1 MAEVDFN
8 GEMYEM
14 IDNELY
20 YDDVKYVAN
29 LELPWEKIKDSTVM
43 ITGASGLIGSALIDS
58 IMYRNLHNEMNCTIF
73 AIGRNVEK
81 AKQRFFGYWDN
92 DCFNFIVH
100 DINLPLDD
108 IFPNK
113 IDYIIHLASNTHP
126 VAYATEPIGTVTANI
141 CLLYT
146 SPSPRD

>member
-43 ITGASGLIGSALIDS
+43 ITGASGLIGSALI
-58 IMYRNLHNEMNCTIF
+58 IRLCI
-73 AIGRNVEK
+73 
-81 AKQRFFGYWDN
+81 
-92 DCFNFIVH
+92 
-100 DINLPLDD
+100 
-108 IFPNK
+108 
-113 IDYIIHLASNTHP
+113 
-126 VAYATEPIGTVTANI
+126 
-141 CLLYT
+141 
-146 SPSPRD
+146 

>member
-1 MAEVDFN
+1 MAEVDCN

-29 LELPWEKIKDSTVM
+29 LELPWEKTKDSTVM

-81 AKQRFFGYWDN
+81 G
-92 DCFNFIVH
+92 
-100 DINLPLDD
+100 
-108 IFPNK
+108 
-113 IDYIIHLASNTHP
+113 
-126 VAYATEPIGTVTANI
+126 
-141 CLLYT
+141 
-146 SPSPRD
+146 

>member
-58 IMYRNLHNEMNCTIF
+58 IMYRNLHN
-73 AIGRNVEK
+73 
-81 AKQRFFGYWDN
+81 
-92 DCFNFIVH
+92 
-100 DINLPLDD
+100 
-108 IFPNK
+108 
-113 IDYIIHLASNTHP
+113 
-126 VAYATEPIGTVTANI
+126 
-141 CLLYT
+141 
-146 SPSPRD
+146 

>member
-58 IMYRNLHNEMNCTIF
+58 IMYRNLHNKMNCTIF

-81 AKQRFFGYWDN
+81 AKQRFFGYWEN

-108 IFPNK
+108 IFL
-113 IDYIIHLASNTHP
+113 I
-126 VAYATEPIGTVTANI
+126 
-141 CLLYT
+141 
-146 SPSPRD
+146 R

>member
-1 MAEVDFN
+1 
-8 GEMYEM
+8 M

-58 IMYRNLHNEMNCTIF
+58 IMYRNLHNKMNCTIF

-81 AKQRFFGYWDN
+81 AKQRFFGYWEN

-113 IDYIIHLASNTHP
+113 IDILFIWQVILILWLMQQTQLEQLLQILLEQIIYLSM
-126 VAYATEPIGTVTANI
+126 
-141 CLLYT
+141 L
-146 SPSPRD
+146 